1 MNQKKKEI
9 VKEIFSPVIRKFQRI
24 QIQTHYKDECWSIDL
39 IDRSNLSKYNKNYK
53 FIFTIIDNHTKYAW
67 AIPLKDKSGKST
79 TTALKSLIEK
89 EKRKPHKIWSDR
101 GKEFYNT
108 TFLHYLKEQNIQIY
122 STHSDLKAVFVE
134 RFNRTLL
141 DLIKEPMYI
150 EGKGSWLNHL
160 DAALDKY
167 NNRVH
172 GTTKMT
178 PFEMSF
184 KTAIRATTTAIAIA
198 ASRTASPNLIPN
210 NNKLRAASRELSHT
224 ASPKFQVGDFV
235 RVPDKRNIYSKGYTT
250 NWNRE
255 LFKIHSISKTNP
267 VTYTLNDENG
277 DIIQGKYYEQELL
290 RSIFDFD
297 SNNKTLESM
306 NIFHKFE

>member
-1 MNQKKKEI
+1 
-9 VKEIFSPVIRKFQRI
+9 
-24 QIQTHYKDECWSIDL
+24 
-39 IDRSNLSKYNKNYK
+39 
-53 FIFTIIDNHTKYAW
+53 
-67 AIPLKDKSGKST
+67 
-79 TTALKSLIEK
+79 
-89 EKRKPHKIWSDR
+89 
-101 GKEFYNT
+101 
-108 TFLHYLKEQNIQIY
+108 
-122 STHSDLKAVFVE
+122 
-134 RFNRTLL
+134 
-141 DLIKEPMYI
+141 MYI
-150 EGKGSWLNHL
+150 EGKGNWLNHL

-184 KTAIRATTTAIAIA
+184 NTLIRA
-198 ASRTASPNLIPN
+198 ASPNQIPN
-210 NNKLRAASRELSHT
+210 NDNNNHNNKL
-224 ASPKFQVGDFV
+224 PKFQVGDFV

-255 LFKIHSISKTNP
+255 LFKIHNINKTNP

-277 DIIQGKYYEQELL
+277 EIIQGKYYEQELS
-290 RSIFDFD
+290 RSIFNFD

>member
-1 MNQKKKEI
+1 MKRRKKLQ
-9 VKEIFSPVIRKFQRI
+9 KEIFSPVIKKFQRI

-39 IDRSNLSKYNKNYK
+39 IDRSSLSKFNKNYN

-79 TTALKSLIEK
+79 TTAFKSLIEK
-89 EKRKPHKIWSDR
+89 TKRKPDKIWSDR
-101 GKEFYNT
+101 GKEFYNK
-108 TFLHYLKEQNIQIY
+108 TFLDFLKQNEIQIY
-122 STHSDLKAVFVE
+122 STNSDLKAVFVE

-150 EGKGSWLNHL
+150 EGKACWLNHL
-160 DAALDKY
+160 DTAMEKY

-178 PFEMSF
+178 PFEMV
-184 KTAIRATTTAIAIA
+184 T
-198 ASRTASPNLIPN
+198 NNQLIPN
-210 NNKLRAASRELSHT
+210 NTEGALRNKFKNTEGALRKQ
-224 ASPKFQVGDFV
+224 PKFQVGDYV

-255 LFKIHSISKTNP
+255 LFKIHKINNTNP
-267 VTYTLNDENG
+267 VTYGLVDENNEQ
-277 DIIQGKYYEQELL
+277 IEGKYYEQELL
-290 RSIFDFD
+290 RSIFNFK

-306 NIFHKFE
+306 NIFHQNE

>member
-1 MNQKKKEI
+1 MNRKAELRKEQI
-9 VKEIFSPVIRKFQRI
+9 AKEKFSPVIKKFQRI

-79 TTALKSLIEK
+79 TAAFKNLLETS
-89 EKRKPHKIWSDR
+89 KRKPHKIWSDR

-122 STHSDLKAVFVE
+122 STHSDFKAVFVE

-150 EGKGSWLNHL
+150 EGKGNWLNHL

-178 PFEMSF
+178 PFE
-184 KTAIRATTTAIAIA
+184 A
-198 ASRTASPNLIPN
+198 
-210 NNKLRAASRELSHT
+210 NKNPIDPPT
-224 ASPKFQVGDFV
+224 FVNKPKQPKFQVGDFV

-255 LFKIHSISKTNP
+255 LFKIHSINKTNP

-277 DIIQGKYYEQELL
+277 EIIQGKYYEQELL

>member
-1 MNQKKKEI
+1 MNQITGLRADLRKTEI
-9 VKEIFSPVIRKFQRI
+9 TKEIFSPVIKKFQRI

-39 IDRSNLSKYNKNYK
+39 IDRSNLSKDNKNYK

-79 TTALKSLIEK
+79 TTAFKSLIEK

-150 EGKGSWLNHL
+150 EGKGNWLNHL
-160 DAALDKY
+160 DAALQKY

-172 GTTKMT
+172 STTKMT

-184 KTAIRATTTAIAIA
+184 NTLIRA
-198 ASRTASPNLIPN
+198 ASPNLIPKN
-210 NNKLRAASRELSHT
+210 DNNNHNNKL
-224 ASPKFQVGDFV
+224 PKFQVGDFV

-255 LFKIHSISKTNP
+255 LFKIHSINKTNP

>member
-9 VKEIFSPVIRKFQRI
+9 VKEIFSPVIKKFQRI

-39 IDRSNLSKYNKNYK
+39 IDRSSLSKYNKNYK

-67 AIPLKDKSGKST
+67 ATPLKDKSGKST

-122 STHSDLKAVFVE
+122 STNSDLKAVFVE

-150 EGKGSWLNHL
+150 EGKGNWLNHL
-160 DAALDKY
+160 DAALQKY

-184 KTAIRATTTAIAIA
+184 NTAIRATATA
-198 ASRTASPNLIPN
+198 ASPNLIPN
-210 NNKLRAASRELSHT
+210 NNKLRAATHTASHT

-255 LFKIHSISKTNP
+255 LFKIHSINKTNP